1 MTAAITLAREG
12 YPVTVHEKEDSVGG
26 LGKQHPDIHMTP
38 IDFQKMKDYIG
49 IDVEPC
55 FSELKRFKAYI
66 YSTKIVHFH
75 PQHLYVTERGSH
87 KSSLD
92 HFLYQTAVDEGVNF
106 EFSHPLTPEMIPTI
120 PENSIIAT
128 GSYSTL
134 FQPLKLRYTPFIHFD
149 GFMKTQETDAFCLAY
164 FDTNLAGYGYGYI
177 AAKEGIASV
186 ELDFH
191 SSQPYQ
197 TYLEEF
203 KQLLKK
209 TENLEVNS
217 WSLIKDN
224 IPEQIHLIKR
234 IQKKTFIFAG
244 AIGGFHD
251 PFFGFGVNSALISGK
266 IAATTIISKRKGMQ
280 EFNRFT
286 PTLQRMFLLSKIYN
300 LIPLK
305 NIIIPRVFAGSKNSI
320 PIIRGNLQ
328 SIPGFTHKDCFKIDH
343 IEQEI
348 KK

>member
-12 YPVTVHEKEDSVGG
+12 YQVTLHEKEESVGG
-26 LGKQHPDIHMTP
+26 LGKHHPAIHMTP

-66 YSTKIVHFH
+66 YSKIVHFH
-75 PQHLYVTERGSH
+75 PRHLYVTERGSQ

-92 HFLYQTAVDEGVNF
+92 YFLYQIAVEEGVNF
-106 EFSHPLTPEMIPTI
+106 EFSHPLTQEMIPDI
-120 PENSIIAT
+120 PEKSIIAT

-134 FQPLKLRYTPFIHFD
+134 FQSLNLRHNPFIHFD
-149 GFMKTQETDAFCLAY
+149 GCMKTQQTDAFCLAY
-164 FDTNLAGYGYGYI
+164 FDTILAGYGYGYI
-177 AAKEGIASV
+177 AAKEGVASV

-191 SSQPYQ
+191 PSQPYE
-197 TYLEEF
+197 TYLEQF
-203 KQLLKK
+203 KHLLKK

-217 WSLIKDN
+217 WSLVKDN
-224 IPEQIHLIKR
+224 IPEQIHLFKT
-234 IQKKTFIFAG
+234 IQKKTCIFAG
-244 AIGGFHD
+244 AISGFHD

-266 IAATTIISKRKGMQ
+266 IAATTVISKRKGIE

-286 PTLQRMFLLSKIYN
+286 PTLQRMFLLSKIYSHV
-300 LIPLK
+300 PLK

-320 PIIRGNLQ
+320 PIIGGNLQ

-343 IEQEI
+343 IEQ
-348 KK
+348 